1 MKVRELQL
9 TNYRRFDESPA
20 FQFGEQFTV
29 IAGVNGRGKTSIL
42 DGLAILLG
50 RLLPHISPARS
61 GYRPISPSDIHQEM
75 PSAKFSMKVNCA
87 GHPIDYHIDYERN
100 GRKLIPKKLPTSLKN
115 AVRTAYGDPHRADD
129 SSPLAVYYTTDR
141 AWYRHPKT
149 LLTQLPRGQS
159 AAYTGALLNRTVN
172 FREFMSRFRA
182 RIALAVER
190 GRENPNYLGDQAIEA
205 ISTALTTF
213 LGDFTNLRIQEN
225 PLRLMVDKNGIPL
238 DLTQLSD
245 GERSFLALICDLGRR
260 LSLANPLLRNPLHGA
275 GVVIIDELELH
286 LHPNWQR
293 EVVDNLRNTFP
304 NIQFIATTHSPFV
317 VQSLR
322 SGAELIMLDGHPTAE
337 LGNKGIEEI
346 ARGLMGVPRPDVSER
361 YEDMKEAALSY
372 LELLEEAA
380 GSPAGKLEAYKQRLA
395 EGIGPYADN
404 PAFQAFL
411 EMKRAAK
418 LGE

>member
-1 MKVRELQL
+1 MKVRELQF
-9 TNYRRFDESPA
+9 TNYRRFDESPT

-61 GYRPISPSDIHQEM
+61 GYRSISPSDIHQEM
-75 PSAKFSMKVNCA
+75 PSAKLSMKVNCA
-87 GHPIDYHIDYERN
+87 GYPIDYHIDYERE
-100 GRKLIPKKLPTSLKN
+100 GHKLIPKKLPKSLKN
-115 AVRTAYGDPHRADD
+115 AVRTAYSDHLLAGDSA
-129 SSPLAVYYTTDR
+129 PLAVYYTTDR
-141 AWYRHPKT
+141 AWYRHPKSLT
-149 LLTQLPRGQS
+149 TQLRRGQS
-159 AAYTGALLNRTVN
+159 AAYAGALLNRTVN
-172 FREFMSRFRA
+172 FREFMSRYRA

-190 GRENPNYLGDQAIEA
+190 SRNNPNYLGDRAVEA
-205 ISTALTTF
+205 ISTAVTTF
-213 LGDFTNLRIQEN
+213 LGGFTNLRIQEN
-225 PLRLMVDKNGIPL
+225 PLRLMVDKNGVPL

-260 LSLANPLLRNPLHGA
+260 LSLANPELENPLHGA

-293 EVVDNLRNTFP
+293 EVVDNLRSTFP

-361 YEDMKEAALSY
+361 YEDMKEAALRY

-380 GSPAGKLEAYKQRLA
+380 GSPAEKLEAYKQRLA